1 MLEQPLPHRA
11 PWNSFPD
18 VVIFAEQSAVK
29 KHPDYE
35 QAKHGNVQDSAPAAK
50 RLAAALVTQEGLNSL
65 RSWPLQ
71 GGLLVP
77 VHALEG
83 QGYNRIPAVFAEL
96 LGEKLGLEV
105 ETEII
110 QVNVVN
116 HTGATGWQRLASP
129 PLFEGPVTGRKHIL
143 IDDFVGQGSTLAN
156 LRGHILHGG
165 GSVLGAVCLTGRD
178 DSRKLA
184 LETQTLE
191 ALREKHGHEIEKW
204 WLETCGYDFS
214 SLTESEARYLIRV
227 EDADTIRAK
236 LSEARSQ
243 GHG

>member
-1 MLEQPLPHRA
+1 MLDQPLPHRA

-35 QAKHGNVQDSAPAAK
+35 QAKQGNVQDSAPAAK
-50 RLAAALVTQEGLNSL
+50 RLASGLVTEQGLHL
-65 RSWPLQ
+65 ARLWPIS
-71 GGLLVP
+71 GALLVP

-83 QGYNRIPAVFAEL
+83 QGYNRIPAAFAEL
-96 LGEKLGLEV
+96 LGERLELEV

-116 HTGATGWQRLASP
+116 HTGATGWQRLATP
-129 PLFEGPVTGRKHIL
+129 PLFEGPVKTLDYVL

-156 LRGHILHGG
+156 LRGHIIHGG
-165 GSVLGAVCLTGRD
+165 GRVIGAVCLTGRE

-184 LETQTLE
+184 LEPQTLE
-191 ALREKHGHEIEKW
+191 ALRQKHGTEIENW
-204 WLETCGYDFS
+204 WHETFGYDFS
-214 SLTESEARYLIRV
+214 CLTESEARYLVRV

-236 LSEARSQ
+236 LLEARSQ